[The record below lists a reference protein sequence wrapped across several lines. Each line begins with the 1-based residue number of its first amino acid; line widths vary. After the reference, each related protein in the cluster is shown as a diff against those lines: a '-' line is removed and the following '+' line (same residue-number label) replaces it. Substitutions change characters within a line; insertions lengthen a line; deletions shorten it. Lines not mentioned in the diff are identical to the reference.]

1 LQQRFLKSLL
11 MSKISTLIFC
21 LLVTIGGYT
30 QPSASLFFSETPTT
44 SFAVEKIRKSLVS
57 QGITVINDSASKNEK
72 INIYLIDHENKT
84 WTPSLTNITLPSGE
98 TPEAEGFSIQRIK
111 GKDTITIFV
120 LGSDQAGLMYGGLE
134 LAEIIKLKGI
144 NSIENITKNPYM
156 KKRGVKMNIPL
167 DVRTPSY
174 TDVSDAA
181 QQNIPEMWSMEFWK
195 EYLDSLA
202 SYRFNFVSLWSL
214 HPFPSLVKVPEYP
227 DVALNDVHRSKA
239 TFQEYYST
247 RASGFDA
254 PEIVNNYEVVK
265 TISIEEKMKFWQ
277 EVMQYGKERNIAFYI
292 VTWNIY
298 TCGATGKYGIT
309 DAIDNPITK
318 DYFRK
323 SIRQLFITYPLLAG
337 IGLTTGEN
345 MPGADFQAKED
356 WSFDTYAQ
364 GVLDVAKIQPDR
376 KITLIHRQHEAGA
389 LDIVKKF
396 SPLIENKNVNFVFSF
411 KYAQAHVYSSTKQIH
426 HQEFVKK
433 IQEIKKLKTLWTLRN
448 DDVYYFRWGSPDFV
462 REFIKNIP
470 KDVTEGYYYGSD
482 QYVWGREFLDR
493 YPNGERQIEIAKHWY
508 QWMLWGRLG
517 FDPTLDNGRFI
528 DNLQRRFPQIDNE
541 KLFDA
546 WHSASMV
553 YPLTT
558 GFHYGA
564 LDFQWYIEAS
574 KSRPEPAQTPSGFHD
589 INRFIT
595 LPPYKA
601 TDFISIA
608 DYVKIREEN
617 SSLPG
622 TTPFEVAS
630 RINDF
635 ADHALKLVNDIS
647 VSGDDELFKTIEDI
661 KAIAYLGKYYA
672 HKINAA
678 TNLAFYKAKSNAEYH
693 RAMIKEL
700 NISAIYW
707 RYYAST
713 ALARYKN
720 PLWTNRVG
728 HVNWKDLYT
737 YVLKD
742 IVDQQGEVQ
751 ISHMETT
758 PGGTILEAESGTRE
772 NANTLSE
779 VKGFTGSGYIGSSDS
794 HYELSLTYNAS
805 NAGKY
810 ILEFRYVVNALKETF
825 SSKTPILIQGIP
837 STEIT
842 FWQSGTAHNWVWDK
856 VEVNLSK
863 GKQSI
868 SITLP
873 EGVLLDHINVI
884 AR

>member
-1 LQQRFLKSLL
+1 
-11 MSKISTLIFC
+11 
-21 LLVTIGGYT
+21 
-30 QPSASLFFSETPTT
+30 
-44 SFAVEKIRKSLVS
+44 
-57 QGITVINDSASKNEK
+57 
-72 INIYLIDHENKT
+72 
-84 WTPSLTNITLPSGE
+84 
-98 TPEAEGFSIQRIK
+98 
-111 GKDTITIFV
+111 
-120 LGSDQAGLMYGGLE
+120 MYGGLE
-134 LAEIIKLKGI
+134 LAEIIKLNGI
-144 NSIENITKNPYM
+144 NSIDNITQNPYM

-247 RASGFDA
+247 RAIGFDA

-265 TISIEEKMKFWQ
+265 KISIEEKIKFWQ
-277 EVMQYGKERNIAFYI
+277 DVMQYGKERNIAFYI

-298 TCGATGKYGIT
+298 TCGANGKYGIT

-323 SIRQLFITYPLLAG
+323 SIKQLFITYPLLAG

-396 SPLIENKNVNFVFSF
+396 SPLIENKNINFVFSF
-411 KYAQAHVYSSTKQIH
+411 KYAQAHVYSSTNQIH
-426 HQEFVKK
+426 HHEFVK
-433 IQEIKKLKTLWTLRN
+433 QIKETGKFKTLWTLRN
-448 DDVYYFRWGSPDFV
+448 DDIYYFRWGSPDFV

-470 KDVTEGYYYGSD
+470 MDVTEGYYYGSD
-482 QYVWGREFLDR
+482 QYIWGREFLDR
-493 YPNGERQIEIAKHWY
+493 YPNGKREIEIAKHWY

-517 FDPTLDNGRFI
+517 YDPTVDNGRFI
-528 DNLQRRFPQIDNE
+528 ANLKHHFPRIDN
-541 KLFDA
+541 KILFDA
-546 WHSASMV
+546 WQSASMI

-589 INRFIT
+589 INRFIS
-595 LPPYKA
+595 LPPYKG
-601 TDFISIA
+601 TDFISIPE
-608 DYVKIREEN
+608 YVKMKEKN
-617 SSLPG
+617 SSMSG
-622 TTPFEVAS
+622 TTPLEVAEK
-630 RINDF
+630 INQA
-635 ADHALKLVNDIS
+635 ADHALALVKDIS
-647 VSGDDELFKTIEDI
+647 TSGNDELYKTVEDI
-661 KAIAYLGKYYA
+661 KAMSYLGKYYA

-678 TNLAFYKAKSNAEYH
+678 TNLGLFKNNSNPDFHNAT
-693 RAMIKEL
+693 IKEL
-700 NISAIYW
+700 NTSALYW
-707 RYYAST
+707 RYYAAT

-728 HVNWKDLYT
+728 YVNWIDLYA

-742 IVDQQGEVQ
+742 IIDQHGEVQ
-751 ISHMETT
+751 LPHMETT
-758 PGGTILEAESGTRE
+758 RGGTILEAETATQE
-772 NANTLSE
+772 NTKALSE
-779 VKGFTGSGYIGSSDS
+779 VQGFTGSGYVVSTGPNNKVT
-794 HYELSLTYNAS
+794 LTYNAPI
-805 NAGKY
+805 AGKY
-810 ILEFRYVVNALKETF
+810 ILEFRYIVKDGQDRFA
-825 SSKTPILIQGIP
+825 SKTPVLVGELP

-842 FWQSGTAHNWVWDK
+842 FWQNGSSRNWVWDK
-856 VEVNLSK
+856 VEVKLSK
-863 GKQSI
+863 GKQGI
-868 SITLP
+868 SFILP
-873 EGVLLDHINVI
+873 EKVLLDHVNVLN
-884 AR
+884 R